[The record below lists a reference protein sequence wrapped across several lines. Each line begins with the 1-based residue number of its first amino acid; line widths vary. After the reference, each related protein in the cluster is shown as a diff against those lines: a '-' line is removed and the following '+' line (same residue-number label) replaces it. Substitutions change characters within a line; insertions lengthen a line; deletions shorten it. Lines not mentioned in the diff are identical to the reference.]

1 MKSLE
6 LTKPITTESLLS
18 EFESRFNMTMDLTKF
33 NEHELQDYANHVR
46 TKIHEITQNTHFGQE
61 LKDNSYQKSQMM
73 LDIINQAITERK
85 LGEYG
90 GDTGNSILDK
100 ATAPIK
106 DKLSKGQALSPEE
119 RTAASKLM
127 AMKKMPKGTGTMMG
141 VKEVG
146 EEQSEINEVPG
157 AGLVKRGLR
166 SLGAKAAGAI
176 GMKGTAA
183 GLKGAAQAD
192 KKARELYTQLR
203 RYAGQTGGD
212 VDALTVTDLQSFLQK
227 QGYKTDRTPKGPAGK
242 VLNKQQV
249 DDILMKSVQDTFR
262 FQAPATAKSQ
272 EKSTMQTDFMK
283 QFKQM
288 ASDPATKK
296 KLMSILQG
304 QTVPAESVTENP
316 AMALGRVAAKAAG
329 SAAGTTVANR
339 AMNKLGMKEGVEEQS
354 ELILAAK
361 DMMDK
366 VTGYLEDLASMKTE
380 GMLELADRIRD
391 EMGAEK
397 SDAFLQKIQP
407 AIEQAEATLTTT
419 RQELDN
425 GVRIL
430 TGEEVASEPMGAD
443 DTMDMDTDLDSLDTD
458 MDDTETDE
466 FGASDAEA
474 GGTEPEGREQRES
487 KEVFE
492 ASNRLYSKLAGK

>member
-1 MKSLE
+1 MKSLD
-6 LTKPITTESLLS
+6 LTKPITTESLLK
-18 EFESRFNMTMDLTKF
+18 EFESRFNMTMDISQF
-33 NEHELQDYANHVR
+33 NEEELQDYANHVR

-61 LKDNSYQKSQMM
+61 LKDDGYQKNQMM
-73 LDIINQAITERK
+73 LDIINQAINERK

-90 GDTGNSILDK
+90 GNMGNPILDK

-106 DKLSKGQALSPEE
+106 DKLSKGQALSPDE

-127 AMKKMPKGTGTMMG
+127 AMKQMPKGTGTMMG
-141 VKEVG
+141 V
-146 EEQSEINEVPG
+146 
-157 AGLVKRGLR
+157 
-166 SLGAKAAGAI
+166 
-176 GMKGTAA
+176 
-183 GLKGAAQAD
+183 
-192 KKARELYTQLR
+192 
-203 RYAGQTGGD
+203 
-212 VDALTVTDLQSFLQK
+212 
-227 QGYKTDRTPKGPAGK
+227 
-242 VLNKQQV
+242 
-249 DDILMKSVQDTFR
+249 
-262 FQAPATAKSQ
+262 
-272 EKSTMQTDFMK
+272 
-283 QFKQM
+283 
-288 ASDPATKK
+288 
-296 KLMSILQG
+296 
-304 QTVPAESVTENP
+304 
-316 AMALGRVAAKAAG
+316 
-329 SAAGTTVANR
+329 
-339 AMNKLGMKEGVEEQS
+339 KEGVEEQS

-366 VTGYLEDLASMKTE
+366 VTSFLEDLASMKTE

-430 TGEEVASEPMGAD
+430 TGEEVASDPMGAD
-443 DTMDMDTDLDSLDTD
+443 DTMDMDNTDADLDDLETD
-458 MDDTETDE
+458 DLESDE

-492 ASNRLYSKLAGK
+492 ASNRLFSKLAGK